1 MADYDE
7 IMRAF
12 ALINSIKE
20 NIPKN
25 YEVSEGWVI
34 EYHNALDKAEK
45 ALEISLDD
53 FRVPQERLKRVEAG
67 GIVLPNKKEIRYREG
82 LWCDCSILLQKVDAV
97 LTYLQLLLKPED
109 RKIGFRE

>member
-1 MADYDE
+1 MVDYDE
-7 IMRAF
+7 IMGAF
-12 ALINSIKE
+12 ARISSIKE
-20 NIPKN
+20 NIPKSR
-25 YEVSEGWVI
+25 EASGDWII

-53 FRVPQERLKRVEAG
+53 FRVPERNLKRSHASFNA
-67 GIVLPNKKEIRYREG
+67 LTNKKSYRQG
-82 LWCDCSILLQKVDAV
+82 LWCERSILLQKVDAV

>member
-20 NIPKN
+20 NIPKD
-25 YEVSEGWVI
+25 YGVSKHWVI
-34 EYHNALDKAEK
+34 EYHNALDQVEK
-45 ALEISLDD
+45 GTGKNLSEFKVPESSIERVFKPSNLSTGEGTYSLSC
-53 FRVPQERLKRVEAG
+53 ER
-67 GIVLPNKKEIRYREG
+67 
-82 LWCDCSILLQKVDAV
+82 SILLQKVDAV